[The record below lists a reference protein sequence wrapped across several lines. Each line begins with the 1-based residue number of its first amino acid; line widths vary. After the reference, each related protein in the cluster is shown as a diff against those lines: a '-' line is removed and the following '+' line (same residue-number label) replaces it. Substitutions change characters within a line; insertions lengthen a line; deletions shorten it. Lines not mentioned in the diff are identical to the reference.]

1 MPKSSNKSFFS
12 FPSWLSLTD
21 PKDVA
26 RVELRT
32 VISTTNMLDTIPM
45 PKSGFADAGTA
56 SGLRNLKATALG
68 NWMSPEDLKAEVND
82 RFPGCMKGR
91 TMYVIP
97 YSMGP
102 VGGALSKTGIEIT
115 DSPYVVCEI

>member
-1 MPKSSNKSFFS
+1 MNLFLI
-12 FPSWLSLTD
+12 SWLSLTD

-32 VISTTNMLDTIPM
+32 VISTKNINDTISIPR
-45 PKSGFADAGTA
+45 SGFKKLETET
-56 SGLRNLKATALG
+56 GLRNLKATPLG
-68 NWMSPEDLKAEVND
+68 NWMAPEDLQAEIKE

-102 VGGALSKTGIEIT
+102 VGGNLSKIGIEIT
-115 DSPYVVCEI
+115 GN